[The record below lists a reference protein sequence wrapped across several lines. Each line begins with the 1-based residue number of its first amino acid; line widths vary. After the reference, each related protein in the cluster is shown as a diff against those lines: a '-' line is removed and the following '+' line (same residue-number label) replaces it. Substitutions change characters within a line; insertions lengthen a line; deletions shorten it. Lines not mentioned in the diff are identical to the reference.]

1 MKVEA
6 VDPNPR
12 PRPLI
17 ADEVGPDLA
26 AIGGRQ
32 GCGVEAQKSV
42 HADDEPVPHLL
53 VGRLLKVRNENF
65 IRMMPPLLQKEFLR
79 LILFNLGRI
88 FSTLPRFL
96 KSS

>member
-1 MKVEA
+1 MRQLVKVET
-6 VDPNPR
+6 VDSNPR

-26 AIGGRQ
+26 AVRGRQ
-32 GCGVEAQKSV
+32 GFSVEAQKSV

-65 IRMMPPLLQKEFLR
+65 KRMMPPLLQNEFR
-79 LILFNLGRI
+79 G
-88 FSTLPRFL
+88 
-96 KSS
+96 